1 MQRTSDT
8 APPGDVP
15 ITPDFYAYAWHPLV
29 RAELGHDAFVRV
41 AWADGRE
48 LACYALWLAE
58 SSPGL
63 GIEPSSREST
73 IDPADLPLPGDL
85 RSAAVGG
92 RGELV
97 LSWVDGLRTVIHPGW
112 LRHVAD
118 ERHLPSSYLPGRE
131 AWTAATFTEPPSLDG
146 ADVLTDDAVLTE
158 WLVLLVRFGLARLR
172 NVPATE
178 DFLEELV
185 ERIGP
190 IRASNFGKMFSVRS
204 IVDPDST
211 AYTGLNLGQHTDLPT
226 RETPP
231 GYQFLHCVENTVAGG
246 WSRMTDGLA
255 VVAELQEHHPADY
268 DALTT
273 LDWVWFNRQRS
284 EDHRWI
290 GPMIDHGSKYQPL
303 ALRAF
308 YPVRGFPHMA
318 AADVPRA
325 YTAMRRFSSIAHD
338 PRFQVRYPFA
348 PGDVV
353 GFDNRQVLHGRD
365 AFDPGGGSRFL
376 RGCYLDQ
383 DDLYSRL
390 RVLRRHQEAAA
401 CGASAAGTPLAT
413 APGGGAA

>member
-1 MQRTSDT
+1 MQQRTDVVPAT
-8 APPGDVP
+8 AP
-15 ITPDFYAYAWHPLV
+15 ITPDFYSYPWCPIV
-29 RAELGHDAFVRV
+29 RAELGADAFVTI

-58 SSPGL
+58 SSPHL
-63 GIEPSSREST
+63 GIEPASRESI
-73 IDPADLPLPGDL
+73 IDPSALPLPGDL
-85 RSAAVGG
+85 RTASIGEH
-92 RGELV
+92 GELV
-97 LSWVDGLRTVIHPGW
+97 LSWVGGVRTAVHPGW

-118 ERHLPSSYLPGRE
+118 DRHLPSSYLPGRE
-131 AWTAATFTEPPSLDG
+131 VWTTATFAEPPSIDG
-146 ADVLTDDAVLTE
+146 RDVLTDDAVLTE
-158 WLVLLVRFGLARLR
+158 WLTLLVRYGLARLR
-172 NVPATE
+172 NVATTE
-178 DFLEELV
+178 SFLQDLV

-231 GYQFLHCVENTVAGG
+231 GYQFLHCLENTVAGG

-255 VVAELQEHHPADY
+255 IVGELRDHHPDDY

-273 LDWVWFNRQRS
+273 LDWVWFNRQRT

-290 GPMIDHGSKYQPL
+290 GPMIDHGSRTQPL

-318 AADVPRA
+318 AADIPRA
-325 YTAMRRFSSIAHD
+325 YAAMRRFSSIAHD
-338 PRFQVRYPFA
+338 PRFQVRYPFT

-365 AFDPGGGSRFL
+365 AFDPGGGTRFL

-390 RVLRRHQEAAA
+390 RVLRRHAE
-401 CGASAAGTPLAT
+401 AT
-413 APGGGAA
+413 ARGAGSALVTTAEGIVS